1 MMLSLILLLYRWGK
15 MRLRDRRL
23 FAKVI
28 QQRRRIELNPLGS
41 RF

>member
-1 MMLSLILLLYRWGK
+1 MGE

-23 FAKVI
+23 LAKVI

-41 RF
+41 QF